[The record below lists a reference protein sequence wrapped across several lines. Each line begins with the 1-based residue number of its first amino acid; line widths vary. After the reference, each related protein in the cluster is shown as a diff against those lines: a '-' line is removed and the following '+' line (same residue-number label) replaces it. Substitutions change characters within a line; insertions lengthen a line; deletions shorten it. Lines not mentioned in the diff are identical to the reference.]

1 MFSLFKKI
9 SSKTDSSLVN
19 QLQEKIMQL
28 EHQLLIANKDC
39 DLMTSDLGVL
49 QDKKERLSREVD
61 EFREAYE
68 NMKLQNDDYKQKFE
82 LIASIV
88 NGNSLL

>member
-9 SSKTDSSLVN
+9 SRKTDNSLVN
-19 QLQEKIMQL
+19 QLQEKILQL

-61 EFREAYE
+61 EYREAYE